1 VTFLYSVTFFSF
13 SCLLIEVFNPSFT
26 LKSANQLYFLEYFQ
40 NGIKAKGLKQ
50 EISNRR
56 RRKFK
61 ETITKIDGVGVED
74 TKAYHSPK
82 ETFNTQR
89 SP

>member
-1 VTFLYSVTFFSF
+1 
-13 SCLLIEVFNPSFT
+13 
-26 LKSANQLYFLEYFQ
+26 
-40 NGIKAKGLKQ
+40 LKQ

-61 ETITKIDGVGVED
+61 ETITKMDGVEVED
-74 TKAYHSPK
+74 TKAYHNPK
-82 ETFNTQR
+82 GIFNTQR

>member
-1 VTFLYSVTFFSF
+1 
-13 SCLLIEVFNPSFT
+13 
-26 LKSANQLYFLEYFQ
+26 
-40 NGIKAKGLKQ
+40 LKQ

-61 ETITKIDGVGVED
+61 ETITKMDGVGVED
-74 TKAYHSPK
+74 TKAYHNPK
-82 ETFNTQR
+82 GIFNTQR